1 MVDIVQKS
9 QQIEK
14 ILIILPPNRQQFL
27 NRRRFYYNIVYLIG
41 PPVFLCDF
49 RVFTTNIYSKKVYI
63 YHIGKRW

>member
-27 NRRRFYYNIVYLIG
+27 NHRRFYYNIVYLIG
-41 PPVFLCDF
+41 PPVFLCDLEF
-49 RVFTTNIYSKKVYI
+49 LLLIIIRKKYI
-63 YHIGKRW
+63 SII

>member
-1 MVDIVQKS
+1 MVGIVQKS

-41 PPVFLCDF
+41 PPVFLCDLEF
-49 RVFTTNIYSKKVYI
+49 LPLIFIRKKYI
-63 YHIGKRW
+63 SII

>member
-1 MVDIVQKS
+1 MVGIAQKS

-41 PPVFLCDF
+41 PLLEFLPLIF
-49 RVFTTNIYSKKVYI
+49 IRKKYI
-63 YHIGKRW
+63 SII

>member
-41 PPVFLCDF
+41 PPVFLCDLEF
-49 RVFTTNIYSKKVYI
+49 LLLIFIRKKYI
-63 YHIGKRW
+63 SII